1 MLNHLILLNCNAKY
15 EDSTSYVYKF
25 FMNVVLLIWRLSL
38 IIAYVDILLILIV
51 ILHSEEQCE
60 KL

>member
-38 IIAYVDILLILIV
+38 VIAYVDIFLILIV